1 VGEGEF
7 RIETDS
13 MGEVRVPAS
22 AYYGAQTQRAVEN
35 FPISGIRFP
44 RAFIRAVG
52 LIKRAAARVNLNLGL
67 VPPEI
72 ASAIIQAATEVVEGS
87 LDREFVLDIFQT
99 GSGTSTNMNAN
110 EVIAN
115 RAIEILGGAR
125 GNKSPVHPNDH
136 VNRCQ
141 SSNDVIPTAIHL
153 AAAEMIQRGL
163 LPALRACER
172 EMLARSEE
180 FDHIVKIGRT
190 HLQDATPVRL
200 GQEFGGY
207 ARQLILAGERLVQA
221 LAGLMELA
229 FGGTA
234 TGSGLNAPPGFAAKV
249 IALLAEETGLPLVEA
264 QDHFAAQGGQEALV
278 GASAALRGLAVALT
292 KIGNDLRLLSSG
304 PRCGF
309 GEIRL
314 PEVQPGSSIMPGKVN
329 PVIIESLL
337 QVAVQVMANDL
348 AVVLGGQAGIL
359 ELNVMLPVMG
369 HSLLQSIAILR
380 SGITNFTERCLKGLD
395 ANEARCLDLVE
406 GSLALCTALVPEIG
420 YDQAA
425 KLARAAYESG
435 KTVRDVALAMGIL
448 PREQIER
455 LLNVAEMTRP
465 GIPGRK
471 QTKRK
476 TEEP

>member
-13 MGEVRVPAS
+13 MGEVRVPAA

-44 RAFIRAVG
+44 RAFIRALG
-52 LIKRAAARVNLNLGL
+52 LIKRAAARVNLSLGL
-67 VPPEI
+67 LPSEI
-72 ASAIIQAATEVVEGS
+72 ATPIIQAATEVVEGS

-125 GNKSPVHPNDH
+125 GSKSPVHPNDH
-136 VNRCQ
+136 VNRGQ
-141 SSNDVIPTAIHL
+141 SSNDVIPTAIHV
-153 AAAEMIQRGL
+153 AAAELIHRRL
-163 LPALRACER
+163 VPALRDCER

-207 ARQLILAGERLVQA
+207 ARQLMLARERLVQA

-229 FGGTA
+229 LGGTA
-234 TGSGLNAPPGFAAKV
+234 TGSGLNAPSGFAPKV
-249 IALLAEETGLPLVEA
+249 IALLAEETDLPLVEA
-264 QDHFAAQGGQEALV
+264 QNHFAAQGGQDALV

-304 PRCGF
+304 PRSGL

-329 PVIIESLL
+329 PVIVESLL
-337 QVAVQVMANDL
+337 QVAVQVTANDL
-348 AVVLGGQAGIL
+348 AVALGGQAGSL

-369 HSLLQSIAILR
+369 HNLLQSIEILR
-380 SGITNFTERCLKGLD
+380 SGITSFTERCLKGVA

-406 GSLALCTALVPEIG
+406 ESLALCTALAPEIG

-435 KTVRDVALAMGIL
+435 KTVRDVALAMGVL
-448 PREQIER
+448 PPEQLDR
-455 LLNVAEMTRP
+455 LLNAEQMTRP
-465 GIPGRK
+465 GIPG
-471 QTKRK
+471 KRK
-476 TEEP
+476 AKKSSGGR

>member
-1 VGEGEF
+1 MGEGEF

-13 MGEVRVPAS
+13 MGEVRVPAA
-22 AYYGAQTQRAVEN
+22 AYYGAQTQRALEN

-44 RAFIRAVG
+44 RAFIRALG
-52 LIKRAAARVNLNLGL
+52 LIKRAAARVNLDLGL
-67 VPPEI
+67 VAPEI

-125 GNKSPVHPNDH
+125 GSKSPIHPNDH

-153 AAAEMIQRGL
+153 AAAELIQRGL
-163 LPALRACER
+163 LLALRACEG

-207 ARQLILAGERLVQA
+207 ARQLILARERLVQA

-229 FGGTA
+229 LGGTA

-249 IALLAEETGLPLVEA
+249 IALLAEETGLPVVEA
-264 QDHFAAQGGQEALV
+264 QNHFAAQGGQDALV

-292 KIGNDLRLLSSG
+292 KIGNDLRILSSG
-304 PRCGF
+304 PRCGL

-337 QVAVQVMANDL
+337 QVAVQVTANDL
-348 AVVLGGQAGIL
+348 AVALAGQAGIL
-359 ELNVMLPVMG
+359 ELNLMLPVMG
-369 HSLLQSIAILR
+369 HSLLQSIEILT

-425 KLARAAYESG
+425 KLAQAAYESG
-435 KTVRDVALAMGIL
+435 KTVRDVALAMGVL

-455 LLNVAEMTRP
+455 LLNAEQMTRP
-465 GIPGRK
+465 GIPGKK

-476 TEEP
+476 TGEP